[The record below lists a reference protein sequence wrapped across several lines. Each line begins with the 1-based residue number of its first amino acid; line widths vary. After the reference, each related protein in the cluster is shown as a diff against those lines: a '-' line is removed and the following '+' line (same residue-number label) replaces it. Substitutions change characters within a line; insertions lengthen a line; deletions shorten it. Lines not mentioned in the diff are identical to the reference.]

1 VKRYFDNE
9 WLYSI
14 VSDSSSTSLSISEI
28 YGAKRSN
35 ISVVYSK
42 LNANICQWISSSMH
56 KAVLAL
62 LSVWFLPGRSW
73 PLIVSMG
80 MLDPLKILPWNKKSM
95 ISLICKKLLDRI
107 YYLTYVSEL
116 RLRNVGKSRLW
127 AVSMLNCGQLTEQR
141 VGGSE
146 QLSLP

>member
-1 VKRYFDNE
+1 
-9 WLYSI
+9 
-14 VSDSSSTSLSISEI
+14 
-28 YGAKRSN
+28 
-35 ISVVYSK
+35 
-42 LNANICQWISSSMH
+42 MH
-56 KAVLAL
+56 KAVLVS
-62 LSVWFLPGRSW
+62 LSVWFLSGRSW

-80 MLDPLKILPWNKKSM
+80 MLDSLKILPWNKKSM